1 MKWSE
6 YKPKPICKYCGGE
19 MEIDDIDFNF
29 AGNQDEYW
37 TCRTCLST
45 LFRKIRYKK
54 CLLSSYRWYKSE

>member
-6 YKPKPICKYCGGE
+6 YKPQPICKYCGGE

-29 AGNQDEYW
+29 AGNQDECW
-37 TCRTCLST
+37 ICRTCSSI

-54 CLLSSYRWYKSE
+54 CLLHSYTWYKSE